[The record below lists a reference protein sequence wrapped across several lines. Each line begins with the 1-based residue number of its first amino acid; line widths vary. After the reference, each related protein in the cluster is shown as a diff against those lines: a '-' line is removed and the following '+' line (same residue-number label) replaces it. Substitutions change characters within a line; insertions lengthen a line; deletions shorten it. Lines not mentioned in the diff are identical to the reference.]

1 MVTVATHVD
10 INEAVIKTGEVKSE
24 SNFLKATIP
33 VQKATVSPQ
42 QRQVQMDSTGEQ
54 PLEQAHIFSL
64 SGTLIY
70 NHMASRKARSSIL
83 QEDQPLPKEGAK
95 L

>member
-1 MVTVATHVD
+1 
-10 INEAVIKTGEVKSE
+10 
-24 SNFLKATIP
+24 
-33 VQKATVSPQ
+33 
-42 QRQVQMDSTGEQ
+42 MDSTGEQ